1 MSDYQKK
8 GFLTED
14 YRLFHLRSEGGTRP
28 EFHYHEFYKVL
39 LLVSGSGFYTVD
51 GRRYAVQSGD
61 IVLVGSHSVHRP
73 EFESGAAYERIIVY
87 ISPEFLRRSSVPDCD
102 LTDCFRG
109 GHVLRPAEAERRQ
122 LFSLAAALERELG
135 EEDYGQSI
143 LCAGSVLR
151 LLVRIGRCLRRGDT
165 PRPGPMTPGNE
176 RVAAIVRYLDRHLT
190 EDICIDD
197 LAERFFLS
205 KYHMMRLFRRE
216 TGTTIHGYLTQRR
229 LTLAREL
236 MRGGMSA
243 TDACFRSGFRSYC
256 SFTRAYGKR
265 FGSTPTG
272 RRDAAAL
279 AEETYEKGYS
289 VGRGRV
295 EKGLSLPRPGGFAI
309 FTGMPTTINETL
321 LPPP

>member
-61 IVLVGSHSVHRP
+61 VVLVGSHSVHRP

-87 ISPEFLRRSSVPDCD
+87 ISPEFLRCSSVPDCD

-243 TDACFRSGFRSYC
+243 TDACFHSGWRSYC
-256 SFTRAYGKR
+256 SFTRAYGR
-265 FGSTPTG
+265 HFGSTPTG
-272 RRDAAAL
+272 RRDTAAL
-279 AEETYEKGYS
+279 AEETYE
-289 VGRGRV
+289 
-295 EKGLSLPRPGGFAI
+295 
-309 FTGMPTTINETL
+309 
-321 LPPP
+321 